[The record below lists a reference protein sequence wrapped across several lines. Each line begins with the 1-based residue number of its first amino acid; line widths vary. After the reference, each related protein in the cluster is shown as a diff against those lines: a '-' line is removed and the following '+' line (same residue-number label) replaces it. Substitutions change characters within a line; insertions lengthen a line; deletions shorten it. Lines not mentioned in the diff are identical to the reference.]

1 MSQCL
6 AARLCSDP
14 QIRHPWGVMDAAD
27 RIGRI
32 REPNRVMSDATSCV
46 PSLEGDTVADNDSV
60 DSLTRFKTALASD
73 RSTSLTRWYDAVR
86 SLKAALDR
94 GTSPRDC
101 AAATGVSR
109 STIRRWALVGAR
121 IGAGEFDGMARWRDR
136 SGQPLSIWHIVEL
149 ARLPKHQRSQVL
161 GEMEAGVWTVALLRK
176 WGRAK
181 ARERNPGESG
191 KYRDVEA

>member
-1 MSQCL
+1 MIVSQCL

-86 SLKAALDR
+86 SLKAAL
-94 GTSPRDC
+94 
-101 AAATGVSR
+101 
-109 STIRRWALVGAR
+109 VGAR